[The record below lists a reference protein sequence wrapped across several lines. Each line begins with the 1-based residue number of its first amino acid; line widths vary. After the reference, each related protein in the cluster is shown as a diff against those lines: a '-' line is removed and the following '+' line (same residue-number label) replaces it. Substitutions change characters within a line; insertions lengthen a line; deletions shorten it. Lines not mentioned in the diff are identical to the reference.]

1 MAGFFDPAI
10 CAILEGG
17 RMKPRDLPQ
26 ILRAVGL
33 ALALSA
39 QGAAQLS
46 PSAAPAAAPTDALGR
61 TTPRSTVVNFLG
73 AARKQD
79 FETASRYLNT
89 RKRGNPALALAQQLF
104 VVLDR
109 KLPPRLNEISDQLDG
124 SLAYPADP
132 NQDLVGTIST
142 GGGNVDIL
150 VERIDRGKAGGI
162 WLFSSKTLSLIP
174 DIYDDLTTGT
184 VAPEAQL
191 PEFAVNKRF
200 LSIPLFEWM
209 AVFIGLPGFFAV
221 MALLNRLLGALVNW
235 VRRRL
240 FKLQNPL
247 KMALLPGPLRLL
259 ILAALIKLALSKLT
273 LPLLARQLWSG
284 AASIFAIMGAVW
296 FLIVLN
302 GIAERH
308 ILERLGRRQLTG
320 AVSMLRFLRRLGDS
334 LVLFAGVLVALQHF
348 GVNAGTALAGLGIGG
363 IAVALAAQKTLENI
377 IGGVSLIADQTVRVG
392 DFMKVGETSG
402 LVEAIGLRSTRIR
415 TLDRTLVSVPNG
427 QVASTSLECYS
438 ARDQFWFHH
447 IVGVGYAATP
457 AQLRSMLASMRD
469 TLDKH
474 SLVLAGSARV
484 NFLKFGLSSLD
495 IELFAYFQARD
506 WNHYCALQE
515 EMLLRIMDIV
525 EASGASIALPA
536 QRLVLPSGSANAL
549 GAPPSKAAPA

>member
-1 MAGFFDPAI
+1 
-10 CAILEGG
+10 
-17 RMKPRDLPQ
+17 MKPRDLPQ
-26 ILRAVGL
+26 ILRALGL

-46 PSAAPAAAPTDALGR
+46 PSAAPKTAPAPSDALGR
-61 TTPRSTVVNFLG
+61 TTPRSTVVNFLA

-109 KLPPRLNEISDQLDG
+109 KLPPRLNEISDQPDG

-132 NQDLVGTIST
+132 SQDLVGTIST

-150 VERIDRGKAGGI
+150 VERIDRGQAAGI

-174 DIYDDLTTGT
+174 DIYDEIGTST
-184 VAPEAQL
+184 VAPEAHL
-191 PEFAVNKRF
+191 PEFAINKRF
-200 LSIPLFEWM
+200 LSIPLFEWI
-209 AVFIGLPGFFAV
+209 AVLIGLPAFFAV

-235 VRRRL
+235 ARRRI
-240 FKLQNPL
+240 FKLHNPL
-247 KMALLPGPLRLL
+247 TIALLPGPVRLL
-259 ILAALIKLALSKLT
+259 ILALLIHSVLSKVT
-273 LPLLARQLWSG
+273 LPLLARQIWS
-284 AASIFAIMGAVW
+284 AAVSIFAIAGVVW
-296 FLIVLN
+296 LCIIFNGVL
-302 GIAERH
+302 EHR
-308 ILERLGRRQLTG
+308 ILNQLGRTRLTG
-320 AVSMLRFLRRLGDS
+320 AVSMLRFLRRLGDF
-334 LVLFAGVLVALQHF
+334 LVLFAGALVVLRYF
-348 GVNAGTALAGLGIGG
+348 GVNPGTALAGLGIGG

-469 TLDKH
+469 ALDKH
-474 SLVLAGSARV
+474 SLVLAGSTRV
-484 NFLKFGLSSLD
+484 NFLKFGPSSLD

-515 EMLLRIMDIV
+515 EMLLHIMDIV

-536 QRLVLPSGSANAL
+536 QRLVLPSGGANVL
-549 GAPPSKAAPA
+549 GPPPAKAAPA